1 VKVWSEW
8 EIARHQVAISGR
20 ALDGQGKPVP
30 GAQVNLTVVPEQ
42 FKARLTGAASA
53 ARDWATRD
61 ERPDRTVARGDGLFF
76 FLDLP
81 SGKYTVEAMMEGKD
95 AGGKR
100 KKIWK
105 ADKAVS
111 ITWDAEGNVKRAV
124 VDLVLAAD
132 REPKRRSGKPIRPSL

>member
-20 ALDGQGKPVP
+20 VLDEQGKPVP
-30 GAQVNLTVVPEQ
+30 GAQVDLTVVPEEL
-42 FKARLTGAASA
+42 KARLTGAASA
-53 ARDWATRD
+53 ARDWAMRD
-61 ERPDRTVARGDGLFF
+61 ERPDRTMVRGDGLFF

-81 SGKYTVEAMMEGKD
+81 PGKYTVEATMEGKD
-95 AGGKR
+95 AGSKK

-105 ADKAVS
+105 ADKVVS

-124 VDLVLAAD
+124 VDLVLAMD
-132 REPKRRSGKPIRPSL
+132 REPKRRIGKPIRPTL